1 MLSKWRQ
8 VLAGGVMA
16 AAVAVAAG
24 GAVSGSRAAT
34 AAARD
39 VGATVGLIEI
49 DSDLH
54 ERESPLASIFGSD
67 GHPTLRKM
75 IQTIDDAATNAELD
89 AIVLRLRDAT
99 LTATQVEELGSALDR
114 CRAAG
119 KKIHMFAD
127 RYGTTELMLAS
138 HCDEV
143 LLQSGGD
150 VTMPGLYMEE
160 MYLADTFK
168 WVGIQPDFV
177 QVGDYKGASEAMARN
192 GPSPQ
197 WDQNIN
203 QLLDGMYGNIRE
215 QIKKGRK
222 LDDARLDRA
231 MAQAVMASGDVAKS
245 TGLIDEVLD
254 LPTLSSHLEKA
265 YGGEIAWENLT
276 ETDDTPSADLQNPFT
291 LLSKLMKS
299 PSQRPKRETIA
310 VLHVNGPIVDGD
322 STSGGL
328 MGEES
333 VGSYTIRRAL
343 QELEENDKI
352 KGVVIRINSPGGS
365 AVASES
371 MWLGVRRVAEKKPV
385 WISVGSMAASGGY
398 YIAVSG
404 SKIYVNPSSI
414 VGSIGVVGG
423 KLALGGAYEKV
434 KLNVVPRSRG
444 PMGELLGSKRVWTD
458 AERSLIRTRMTE
470 TYDLFTRRVA
480 AGREGI
486 DLSKTAEGRLFV
498 GSAAINNRM
507 ADQIGGVTDAIR
519 DLAASLGLESGHYDV
534 LDYPAPPGL
543 SEILEGVFG
552 PMVAAPG
559 VGAASANPLA
569 GVVAVLKELVGPR
582 AWPAMRDQMSALMQ
596 LRKENVLLT
605 SPRVLIFR

>member
-8 VLAGGVMA
+8 ALAGGVMA
-16 AAVAVAAG
+16 AAVVVAAG
-24 GAVSGSRAAT
+24 GVVSGARAAT

-39 VGATVGLIEI
+39 AGATVGLIEI

-54 ERESPLASIFGSD
+54 EREAPLASIFGSD
-67 GHPTLRKM
+67 RQRTLRKM
-75 IQTIDDAATNAELD
+75 IQIIDDAAANAKLD
-89 AIVLRLRDAT
+89 AILLRLRDAT

-119 KKIHMFAD
+119 KKVHMFAD
-127 RYGTTELMLAS
+127 RYGATELMLAS
-138 HCDEV
+138 RCDEV

-160 MYLADTFK
+160 MYMADTFN

-177 QVGDYKGASEAMARN
+177 QIGDYKGASEAMARN
-192 GPSPQ
+192 SPSPQ

-215 QIKKGRK
+215 QIKKGRR
-222 LDDARLDRA
+222 LDDAQLDRA
-231 MAQAVMASGDVAKS
+231 MGQAIMASGDVAKN

-254 LPTLSSHLEKA
+254 LPTLSGHLEKA

-276 ETDDTPSADLQNPFT
+276 ETDDTPKADMQNPFT

-299 PSQRPKRETIA
+299 PAPRPKRETIA

-328 MGEES
+328 LGGES

-343 QELEENDKI
+343 QELEDNDKI

-371 MWLGVRRVAEKKPV
+371 IWLGVRRVAEKKPV

-398 YIAVSG
+398 YVAVSG

-423 KLALGGAYEKV
+423 KLALGGVYEKV

-470 TYDLFTRRVA
+470 TYDLFTRRVT

-486 DLSKTAEGRLFV
+486 DLSQTAEGRLFV
-498 GSAAINNRM
+498 GSAAVNNRM

-519 DLAASLGLESGHYDV
+519 DLATSLGLESGRYDV

-552 PMVAAPG
+552 SMVAAPG
-559 VGAASANPLA
+559 VGAAGANPLA

-582 AWPAMRDQMSALMQ
+582 AWPAMRDQMSAMMQ

>member
-1 MLSKWRQ
+1 MISKWSR
-8 VLAGGVMA
+8 VLVGGLMASAVAMAAGGVISSA
-16 AAVAVAAG
+16 C
-24 GAVSGSRAAT
+24 AAT
-34 AAARD
+34 LTRD
-39 VGATVGLIEI
+39 AGATVGLIEI
-49 DSDLH
+49 EDELH
-54 ERESPLASIFGSD
+54 EREAPLASIFGAE
-67 GHPTLRKM
+67 GFPTLRKM
-75 IQTIDDAATNAELD
+75 IQTIDDATADPELD
-89 AIVLRLRDAT
+89 AIVLRLRGAS
-99 LTATQVEELGSALDR
+99 LSATQVEELGSAIDR
-114 CRAAG
+114 CRASG
-119 KKIHMFAD
+119 KKVHIFAD
-127 RYGTTELMLAS
+127 SYGTTELMLAS
-138 HCDEV
+138 RCDEV
-143 LLQSGGD
+143 VLQSGGD

-160 MYLADTFK
+160 MYMADTFN

-177 QVGDYKGASEAMARN
+177 QVGDYKGASEAMARS

-222 LDDARLDRA
+222 LDDAKLDRA
-231 MAQAVMASGDVAKS
+231 MEQAIMASGDIAKS
-245 TGLIDEVLD
+245 TGLVDVVLD
-254 LPTLSSHLEKA
+254 LPTLNTHLEQA
-265 YGGEIAWENLT
+265 YGGEITWENLT
-276 ETDDTPSADLQNPFT
+276 ETDDSPSADMQNPFT

-299 PSQRPKRETIA
+299 PSQRPKRDTIA
-310 VLHVNGPIVDGD
+310 VLHVGGPIVDGD
-322 STSGGL
+322 STSGGF

-343 QELEENDKI
+343 QELEENEKI

-385 WISVGSMAASGGY
+385 WVSVGSMAASGGY
-398 YIAVSG
+398 YVAVSG
-404 SKIYVNPSSI
+404 AKIYVNPSSI

-423 KLALGGAYEKV
+423 KLALGGLYEKV

-444 PMGELLGSKRVWTD
+444 PMGELLGSKRVWSE
-458 AERSLIRTRMTE
+458 AERTLIRTRMAE
-470 TYDLFTRRVA
+470 TYDLFTRRVT
-480 AGREGI
+480 AGRNGI

-498 GSAAINNRM
+498 GAAAINNGM
-507 ADQIGGVTDAIR
+507 ADQIGGLTEATR
-519 DLAASLGLESGHYDV
+519 DLASSLGLESGHFDV

-552 PMVAAPG
+552 SMVSAPG
-559 VGAASANPLA
+559 VGMQGSNPLA
-569 GVVAVLKELVGPR
+569 GVVAVLKELVGPQ
-582 AWPAMRDQMSALMQ
+582 AWPALRDQMSAIMQ